1 MICPLN
7 ESKHQKY
14 INFLN
19 GQLPT
24 ETRVELFEIPDCD
37 TIELHHENGETD
49 KVFAMFQAEEKRI
62 YWPSDN
68 EQIIGYTTLAHEY
81 VHAWQQE
88 QDVEFDED
96 EAEKMSEQLYDKYSA
111 EESC

>member
-37 TIELHHENGETD
+37 TIELHHENGEME
-49 KVFAMFQAEEKRI
+49 KVFALYHTQEQRI

-68 EQIIGYTTLAHEY
+68 EQCIGYTTLAHEY
-81 VHAWQQE
+81 IHAWQHE
-88 QDVEFDED
+88 RGVEFSEE
-96 EAEKMSEQLYDKYSA
+96 EAERMADGLYDKYSA